1 MIVCRQVASHWLT
14 YAIPLQSKVNFP
26 AWQTLGYQ
34 VVTRGQ
40 YAHHR
45 SIEPHLTRCPK
56 TVWIAADFL
65 VVISLICLL
74 LQAINCS
81 DSNITQIRRLNGWPA
96 LNTCLAQHYR
106 HVSVSAKTQRL
117 ALITILIE
125 SPFSLPFGLY
135 SVGGCFPNSA
145 SCWLRGW
152 NPTDRQDNS
161 VMQEDIFA

>member
-1 MIVCRQVASHWLT
+1 MD
-14 YAIPLQSKVNFP
+14 
-26 AWQTLGYQ
+26 
-34 VVTRGQ
+34 
-40 YAHHR
+40 
-45 SIEPHLTRCPK
+45 PK

-81 DSNITQIRRLNGWPA
+81 DSNTTQIRRLNGWPA

-145 SCWLRGW
+145 RCWLRGW
-152 NPTDRQDNS
+152 NPIDRQDNS
-161 VMQEDIFA
+161 YLHNLDNFLLAYKCILFVDVNKPKFTIIML

>member
-1 MIVCRQVASHWLT
+1 MQSLCNQKLT
-14 YAIPLQSKVNFP
+14 FLPGKHQ
-26 AWQTLGYQ
+26 
-34 VVTRGQ
+34 VTRWLPGDNMPTTEVSNHIWQ
-40 YAHHR
+40 DV
-45 SIEPHLTRCPK
+45 LK
-56 TVWIAADFL
+56 VWIAADFL